1 MDDSG
6 APAAAAADPLPAS
19 GGQRRPART
28 RRRQLLGGAAALGV
42 GAVLAAL
49 YEARPAVHDVPMP
62 DSVRL
67 GHLLR
72 RAGFG
77 ASPDELAAY
86 QKLGVAGTTQQLLN
100 YESAP
105 NPVLD
110 RMTQLF
116 SFDFANAHDLQ
127 RWWLMRMLYTT
138 RPLEERMT
146 LFWHGLLTS
155 ARSKVRADMLYVQNQ
170 FLRSHAL
177 DTFPNIL
184 KGISKDPAM
193 MIWLDL
199 QTNRKG
205 HANENFARELMELF
219 SMGVGNYTEQ
229 DVRESA
235 RAFTGYSLTYHGKQV
250 NNVFN
255 PPDYVFNPRL
265 HDDGPKTFL
274 GHTGN
279 FTGDDIIDIIVA
291 QPAAAEYLCRRL
303 FAWFAYDDPEPAV
316 LKALTKTYFATNYSI
331 KALVQQVLTSPAFYS
346 ARAYRATISSP
357 TDYVVGSVRG
367 LGMITEGNTLPNMM
381 PAMGQE
387 LFNPPNVAGWPGG
400 TNWLNSGTW
409 LTRLNYANS
418 VAASQVAWPKG
429 AASVQG
435 WLHQQTNGNVA
446 AAADLLVAQLLDG
459 QIGPAQRQ
467 VLLDYAN
474 NAALTS
480 DVRYRGLT
488 YLVLGLPEHHL
499 A

>member
-1 MDDSG
+1 VLGS
-6 APAAAAADPLPAS
+6 AAAV
-19 GGQRRPART
+19 GI
-28 RRRQLLGGAAALGV
+28 

-49 YEARPAVHDVPMP
+49 YQVRTAAQVAPMP
-62 DSVRL
+62 DGVRL

-77 ASPDELAAY
+77 ASPDERAAY
-86 QKLGVAGTTQQLLN
+86 QTLGIAGTTQQLLN
-100 YESAP
+100 YTAMP
-105 NPVLD
+105 NPTLD
-110 RMTQLF
+110 KMTQLF
-116 SFDFANAHDLQ
+116 SFDFTNVHDLQ

-155 ARSKVRADMLYVQNQ
+155 ARSKVRTDMLYVQNQ
-170 FLRSHAL
+170 FLRTHAL

-184 KGISKDPAM
+184 KGISRDPAM

-205 HANENFARELMELF
+205 HANENFSRELMELF

-235 RAFTGYSLTYHGKQV
+235 RAFTGYSLKYNGKQV
-250 NNVFN
+250 NTVYN
-255 PPDYVFNPRL
+255 PPSYVFNSRL
-265 HDDGPKTFL
+265 HDDGTKTFL
-274 GHTGN
+274 GHTGT

-303 FAWFAYDDPEPAV
+303 FAWFAYEDPQPEV
-316 LKALTKTYFATNYSI
+316 LQSLTKTYFATNYSV
-331 KALVQQVLTSPAFYS
+331 KALLQQILTSSTFYS
-346 ARAYRATISSP
+346 TKAYRATVSSP
-357 TDYVVGSVRG
+357 TEFVVGSLRA
-367 LGMITEGNTLPNMM
+367 LGMITDGNTLPNLM

-400 TNWLNSGTW
+400 ANWLNSGTW

-418 VAASQVAWPKG
+418 VAAGQVAWPKG
-429 AASVQG
+429 ASSVQA

-446 AAADLLVAQLLDG
+446 AAADLLVRQVLDG
-459 QIGPAQRQ
+459 QIGPAQHQ

-474 NAALTS
+474 NPGLTS
-480 DVRYRGLT
+480 DERYRGLT

>member
-1 MDDSG
+1 MEDTS
-6 APAAAAADPLPAS
+6 AAATPVAPPAAS
-19 GGQRRPART
+19 RPRA
-28 RRRQLLGGAAALGV
+28 RRRQVLGGAAVLGV

-49 YEARPAVHDVPMP
+49 YEARPAAHSAPPLP

-86 QKLGVAGTTQQLLN
+86 HQLGIAGTTNQLIN
-100 YESAP
+100 YDALA
-105 NPVLD
+105 NPVID
-110 RMTQLF
+110 KMTQLF
-116 SFDFANAHDLQ
+116 SFDYANSHELQ
-127 RWWLMRMLYTT
+127 RWWLLRMLYTT

-155 ARSKVRADMLYVQNQ
+155 ARSKVRPDMLHVQNQ
-170 FLRSHAL
+170 FLRAHAL
-177 DTFPNIL
+177 DSFPNIL

-229 DVRESA
+229 DVREGA
-235 RAFTGYSLTYHGKQV
+235 RAFTGYTLTYHGKQV
-250 NNVFN
+250 NNIYN

-274 GHTGN
+274 GRTGN

-291 QPAAAEYLCRRL
+291 QPVTAEYLCRRL
-303 FAWFAYDDPEPAV
+303 FSWFAYDNPEPAV
-316 LKALTKTYFATNYSI
+316 LQALTKTYFATTYSV
-331 KALVQQVLTSPAFYS
+331 KALVQQILTSPAFYS
-346 ARAYRATISSP
+346 APAYRSTIKSP
-357 TDYVVGSVRG
+357 TDFVVGSLRG
-367 LGMITEGNTLPNMM
+367 LGMQTEGSQTPNMM

-387 LFNPPNVAGWPGG
+387 LFNPPNVAGWAGG

-409 LTRLNYANS
+409 LTRLNYANQ
-418 VAASQVAWPKG
+418 VAAGQIAWPKG
-429 AASVQG
+429 ATNVQG
-435 WLHQQTNGNVA
+435 WLAQQTNGNVA
-446 AAADLLVAQLLDG
+446 AAADLLVAHLLDG

-467 VLLDYAN
+467 VLLEYAN
-474 NAALTS
+474 NASLTS
-480 DVRYRGLT
+480 DERYRGLT

-499 A
+499 S

>member
-1 MDDSG
+1 MDNTG
-6 APAAAAADPLPAS
+6 APAASVAAPRNAS
-19 GGQRRPART
+19 DGRRSPART
-28 RRRQLLGGAAALGV
+28 RRRQLMGGAALLGV
-42 GAVLAAL
+42 GAALAAL
-49 YEARPAVHDVPMP
+49 YESRPAVPDVPMP

-86 QKLGVAGTTQQLLN
+86 QKLEVTGATDQILN
-100 YESAP
+100 YESLA
-105 NPVLD
+105 NPTLD

-116 SFDFANAHDLQ
+116 SFDFTNAHDLQ

-170 FLRSHAL
+170 FLRTHAL
-177 DTFPNIL
+177 DSFPNIL

-193 MIWLDL
+193 MVWLDL

-235 RAFTGYSLTYHGKQV
+235 RSFTGYSLTYHGKQV
-250 NNVFN
+250 NNVYN
-255 PPDYVFNPRL
+255 PPDYSFNPRL

-274 GHTGN
+274 GRTGN

-291 QPAAAEYLCRRL
+291 QPAAGEYLCRRL
-303 FAWFAYDDPEPAV
+303 FSWFAYDDPAPPV
-316 LKALTKTYFATNYSI
+316 LQSLTKTYFASNYSV
-331 KALVQQVLTSPAFYS
+331 KALVRQILTSPAFYS
-346 ARAYRATISSP
+346 AKAYRATISSP
-357 TDYVVGSVRG
+357 TDYVVGSLRG
-367 LGMITEGNTLPNMM
+367 LGMITDGNALPNMM

-400 TNWLNSGTW
+400 ANWLNSGTW

-446 AAADLLVAQLLDG
+446 AAADLLVTQLLDG
-459 QIGPAQRQ
+459 RIGPAQHQ

-474 NAALTS
+474 NAGLPS
-480 DVRYRGLT
+480 DERYRGLT